1 MIIGLLTLE
10 LYLPESNSLK
20 TKRFAL
26 KSLKDRAKNK
36 FNVSIAEIGH
46 SNLWQRSTIVF
57 ACVGNEVK
65 IVNQNLD
72 GVMSLALQ
80 ISSIEV
86 IDSKLEIL

>member
-20 TKRFAL
+20 TKRLAL

-46 SNLWQRSTIVF
+46 TDLWQRSTIVF

-65 IVNQNLD
+65 IVNQTLN
-72 GVMSLALQ
+72 GVMSVALQ
-80 ISSIEV
+80 NPYIEI